1 MKFIIFN
8 FFQVFAYHNAS
19 FYFYQTILSLLMV
32 SSIFLFI
39 KRMIFLPS
47 PLPLLHHQIYRIKG
61 PRPQICQKILN
72 QIPFPVNGAEEEAA
86 ADDEVKGI
94 TGSGTGEELAKEN
107 GEMATSDTWRD
118 GSEDK
123 NMDTLAV
130 EENQDGHSLES
141 RSSCI
146 SPASSQGGVYSV
158 CVLRVKDCEMGTI
171 IFFCRFYAEEVLL
184 V

>member
-1 MKFIIFN
+1 M
-8 FFQVFAYHNAS
+8 
-19 FYFYQTILSLLMV
+19 
-32 SSIFLFI
+32 
-39 KRMIFLPS
+39 
-47 PLPLLHHQIYRIKG
+47 
-61 PRPQICQKILN
+61 
-72 QIPFPVNGAEEEAA
+72 NGAEEEAA

-107 GEMATSDTWRD
+107 GDTATSDTWGG

-158 CVLRVKDCEMGTI
+158 CARGKACEMGAD
-171 IFFCRFYAEEVLL
+171 CML
-184 V
+184 